1 MRFRFVYKRNKK
13 WSVLAIAVC
22 AVVTLPL
29 FLFPI
34 GLYKGTRADILVGRA
49 YAAHLPQKSEDVLV
63 EDWALTYDEIAAQS
77 DSGLDQVTD
86 PLVEDPSEVNVEAI
100 APVDDETGLIMLS
113 EGQTVG
119 QTYLEG
125 MGPAVEENNYDGILT
140 ATIVQTYDSSNLPV
154 ELLDTSVFLSDDT
167 TYYIKAANSIIKE
180 TPNMDSKT
188 LTSINIGKEVV
199 RTGIGDSWSRIRT
212 EDGIEGYVLSNTI
225 TDEMVFIAID
235 RTVWVDADGLKLRSE
250 PSTSSEVIKT
260 LSRHT
265 QLRCTGVSDKWYK
278 VTTEDGDQ
286 GYVYLSFTTTKAP
299 PTPTPR
305 PTPRT
310 SSSSSG
316 GGKTS
321 SGSGGST
328 ASLPTITGVN
338 GESVINV
345 CISMLGVPYVWAGES
360 RNGVD
365 CSGLVVYAY
374 RQVGVGG
381 LPHQSN
387 SLKNYGVS
395 VSRSDL
401 KLGDVICYDMR
412 GSSDSVEHVGI
423 YAGNGQVIHAS
434 SSRNR
439 VEYANLDMYPIVSIR
454 RFIQ

>member
-1 MRFRFVYKRNKK
+1 MRFRVVYKRNKK

-119 QTYLEG
+119 QTYFEG

>member
-1 MRFRFVYKRNKK
+1 MRFRVVYKRNKK

-199 RTGIGDSWSRIRT
+199 RTGVGDSWSRIRT

>member
-1 MRFRFVYKRNKK
+1 MRFRVVYKRNKK

-167 TYYIKAANSIIKE
+167 TYYIKADNSIIKE

>member
-1 MRFRFVYKRNKK
+1 MRFRVVYKRNKK

>member
-1 MRFRFVYKRNKK
+1 MRLRIVYRKNKM
-13 WSVLAIAVC
+13 WSVLAVAVC
-22 AVVTLPL
+22 AIVTLPL

-34 GLYKGTRADILVGRA
+34 GLYEGTSPDILVGRA
-49 YAAHLPQKSEDVLV
+49 YAAHLPQKDEDVLV
-63 EDWALTYDEIAAQS
+63 EDWALTYDEIAEQTIADEEQI
-77 DSGLDQVTD
+77 VD
-86 PLVEDPSEVNVEAI
+86 PALEEPSEVTADTPI
-100 APVDDETGLIMLS
+100 SVDEETGLIMLT
-113 EGQTVG
+113 EGQTIG
-119 QTYLEG
+119 QTYLQG
-125 MGPAVEENNYDGILT
+125 MGPAEEVTSYEGILT

-154 ELLDTSVFLSDDT
+154 ELLDTSVFLSDST
-167 TYYIKAANSIIKE
+167 TYYIKAPNSIIKE
-180 TPNMDSKT
+180 SPNMDSMT

-212 EDGIEGYVLSNTI
+212 EDGVEGYVLSNTI
-225 TDEMVFIAID
+225 TDEMVFVAID

-250 PSTSSEVIKT
+250 PSTSSEVLKT

-265 QLRCTGVSDKWYK
+265 RLRCTGVSDKWYK

-305 PTPRT
+305 PTPRA
-310 SSSSSG
+310 SSSSG
-316 GGKTS
+316 GNKGS
-321 SGSGGST
+321 SGSSSGST
-328 ASLPTITGVN
+328 SSLPTITGVN
-338 GESVINV
+338 GESVVNV

-360 RNGVD
+360 RTGVD

-387 SLKNYGVS
+387 SLKNYGVG
-395 VSRSDL
+395 VSRSEM
-401 KLGDVICYDMR
+401 KLGDVVCYDIR

-423 YAGNGQVIHAS
+423 YAGNSQVIHAS

-439 VEYANLDMYPIVSIR
+439 VEYANLDMYPIVTIR